1 MQMLGNTLAEIA
13 REKAGII
20 KPGVPVVCYPPETEE
35 VRKVFADTAAE
46 RGAPLTVLKR
56 KQVYLRE
63 TGAKGSAADYVMD
76 SRTWNELKIS
86 LPGEHQAMN
95 ALTALAVLEELE
107 KQGKKTF
114 WPGRLEW
121 CGNVLMDG
129 AHNAQGVR
137 ALRAF
142 TEKHLAG
149 SRKVLLTGV
158 LKEKLTEEMLDG
170 LRAVADEA
178 VTVTPDTPRAMKA
191 EELAGKLREKG
202 MEARAANSLREGLE
216 KARELAG
223 GDGIVLATGSLYFIG
238 ALRSL
243 LGLKP

>member
-1 MQMLGNTLAEIA
+1 M
-13 REKAGII
+13 
-20 KPGVPVVCYPPETEE
+20 
-35 VRKVFADTAAE
+35 FADTAAE

-107 KQGKKTF
+107 KQGIRFPRKAVVRGMEKTF

-158 LKEKLTEEMLDG
+158 LKGKLTEEMLDG

-238 ALRSL
+238 ALRNL
-243 LGLKP
+243 LSLKP

>member
-1 MQMLGNTLAEIA
+1 M
-13 REKAGII
+13 
-20 KPGVPVVCYPPETEE
+20 
-35 VRKVFADTAAE
+35 
-46 RGAPLTVLKR
+46 
-56 KQVYLRE
+56 
-63 TGAKGSAADYVMD
+63 
-76 SRTWNELKIS
+76 
-86 LPGEHQAMN
+86 
-95 ALTALAVLEELE
+95 
-107 KQGKKTF
+107 
-114 WPGRLEW
+114 
-121 CGNVLMDG
+121 
-129 AHNAQGVR
+129 
-137 ALRAF
+137 
-142 TEKHLAG
+142 
-149 SRKVLLTGV
+149 
-158 LKEKLTEEMLDG
+158 LKEKLTGEMLDG